1 MRIDKPIFFAV
12 YEDGEVISSP
22 ESYLISDNL
31 KDLKEEIKSWGNILG
46 SIKGGKIIEVTL
58 ENKEEVFSFK

>member
-1 MRIDKPIFFAV
+1 MRIDKPIFFAT

-31 KDLKEEIKSWGNILG
+31 KELKEEIKSWGNILG
-46 SIKGGKIIEVTL
+46 TIKGGKIIKATL
-58 ENKEEVFSFK
+58 GNREEVFLL